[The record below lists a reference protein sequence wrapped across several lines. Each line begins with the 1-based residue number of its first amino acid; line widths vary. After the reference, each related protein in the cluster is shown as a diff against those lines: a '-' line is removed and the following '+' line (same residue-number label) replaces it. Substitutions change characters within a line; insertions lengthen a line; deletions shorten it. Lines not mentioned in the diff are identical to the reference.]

1 MIAPLFPWRP
11 IGRDA
16 SPTRTRFC
24 SLLSKHPPV
33 ESGGV
38 RQIRHTPR
46 YRVASELGDESA
58 VNQWFDVAYTALSR
72 QWRLHTVRCISRMLS
87 AYRPRLALEPR
98 NSATFSPCR
107 LGGR

>member
-16 SPTRTRFC
+16 SPTGAGLC
-24 SLLSKHPPV
+24 SLPSEHPAV

-46 YRVASELGDESA
+46 YPVAWAPFVES
-58 VNQWFDVAYTALSR
+58 
-72 QWRLHTVRCISRMLS
+72 
-87 AYRPRLALEPR
+87 PR
-98 NSATFSPCR
+98 NPPFYALDRR
-107 LGGR
+107 LGQRKKHGVRGSNPPRRRLGHYVCECRRGDC